1 MTSALPASYPMGPCV
16 MAEIKEQLS
25 AYPLIS
31 YAEVERLIQEAADH
45 LPPSY
50 IPLSCEVNG
59 IKDERACL
67 PRPLRRQLKRVV
79 REVLKQNRLRGALEL
94 QPSDLDTPEYYYG

>member
-1 MTSALPASYPMGPCV
+1 
-16 MAEIKEQLS
+16 MAEIKDQLS

-31 YAEVERLIQEAADH
+31 EGEVQRLIQEAADH

-50 IPLSCEVNG
+50 IPLICEVNG
-59 IKDERACL
+59 IDERACL

-79 REVLKQNRLRGALEL
+79 QQVLKQNRQRGDLEL
-94 QPSDLDTPEYYYG
+94 GSSDLNSPEYYYG